1 MQFRLNTKQLEA
13 PANEWKSIGHVVQV
27 LMLTAPDTV
36 EYVPVRQL
44 LHALALLAP
53 DTLEYLPAKQLV
65 HTLALLAPDTLEYSP
80 ARQSVQARVPLFVL
94 YLPATHDVHT
104 PPFGPVNPA
113 LQAQA
118 PMAALELGEL
128 ELEGHARH
136 VDAVFAPTVVEYV
149 FTPQTVHATLP
160 LLV

>member
-1 MQFRLNTKQLEA
+1 MFAGHAVQFRLNTKQLEA

-36 EYVPVRQL
+36 EYVPARQL

-80 ARQSVQARVPLFVL
+80 ARQSVQARVPVLVL
-94 YLPATHDVHT
+94 YLPATHAVQT

-113 LQAQA
+113 LQEQPAL
-118 PMAALELGEL
+118 LELDTAEF
-128 ELEGHARH
+128 E
-136 VDAVFAPTVVEYV
+136 FAGQAKHTDDVVALTVVE
-149 FTPQTVHATLP
+149 
-160 LLV
+160 